1 MAGTT
6 KKLDKKAWVNI
17 AAGTIAVIAI
27 MFGVKECGDKR
38 DAVRETEDLKK
49 SVLVEVR
56 DGVNDLRKDAKDIK
70 GLIITHDYDVKDLIV
85 THDRVVNEKLD
96 TLKAH
101 CDKQKP
107 CDCKPV
113 NNNRKP
119 TKPARSTKPVTTVVA
134 QPAAR
139 VTDTKT
145 AVEVVAGQNKVVV
158 KDDTV
163 KPNQAVIVNGEN
175 SGTIIVNANGIVSG
189 NAIVNGDN
197 NTVVNGNNNKVN
209 VDKVAEARKKYLE
222 SCAQKKVVVL
232 GERVQ
237 CR

>member
-1 MAGTT
+1 MAGTKGTT
-6 KKLDKKAWVNI
+6 KKLDKKNWITI
-17 AAGTIAVIAI
+17 AAGTIAAIAI
-27 MFGVKECGDKR
+27 IFGIKECSDKQ
-38 DAVRETEDLKK
+38 DAVRDAEDLKN
-49 SVLVEVR
+49 SMLVEVR
-56 DGVNDLRKDAKDIK
+56 DGVNDLQKDAKDIK
-70 GLIITHDYDVKDLIV
+70 GAIQKHDADIKDAIQE
-85 THDRVVNEKLD
+85 HDKTVNDKLD

-107 CDCKPV
+107 CNCKPAK
-113 NNNRKP
+113 KP
-119 TKPARSTKPVTTVVA
+119 VPAKPAPVKPAPVKPVE
-134 QPAAR
+134 
-139 VTDTKT
+139 TKV
-145 AVEVVAGQNKVVV
+145 AVEVVSGENKVIVS
-158 KDDTV
+158 KDV
-163 KPNQAVIVNGEN
+163 AKPDQAVIVNGDN
-175 SGTIIVNANGIVSG
+175 SGTIIFNANGIVSG